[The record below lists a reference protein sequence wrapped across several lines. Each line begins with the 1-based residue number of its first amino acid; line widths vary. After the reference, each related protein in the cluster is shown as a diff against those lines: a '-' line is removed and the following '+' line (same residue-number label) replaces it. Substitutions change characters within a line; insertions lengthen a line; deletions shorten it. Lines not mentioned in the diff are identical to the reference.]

1 LNVLLVDDS
10 ALIRQLAA
18 KYIHNEGYTPL
29 AASGAEEALSILKT
43 ETVDLILMD
52 VEMPHMNGFELTR
65 VIRQTIP
72 HWIPIIFLTSKT
84 EDKFLVEGIES
95 GGDDYIY
102 KPINE
107 VILTSKLKAM
117 ARIVEIKLKLD
128 EANEKL
134 SQLTQTDS
142 LTGLINRRGMK
153 TILKRL
159 WKNSLNSDEN
169 FSVVFLDIDYFK
181 PYNDNYGHPKGDKC
195 LESIG
200 TFLANNIR
208 KGSDMAVRYGGE
220 EFLLIL
226 PNTNIKGA
234 INVVNSIK
242 VKLNEEALPHLHRP
256 DELSHIT
263 VSFGISS
270 SVFATNISE
279 LLQQADIAM
288 YKAKDLGRNT
298 YFNYEDLIEKQ

>member
-10 ALIRQLAA
+10 ELIRQLAA
-18 KYIHNEGYTPL
+18 KYIQLEGYMPL
-29 AASGAEEALSILKT
+29 AASGATQALEILKNNS
-43 ETVDLILMD
+43 VDLILMD

-65 VIRQTIP
+65 VIRQTMP

-153 TILKRL
+153 SILKRL
-159 WKNSLNSDEN
+159 WKNSLSTDEH

-181 PYNDNYGHPKGDKC
+181 SYNDGYGHQAGDKC
-195 LESIG
+195 LEDI
-200 TFLANNIR
+200 AQIIAHNIR
-208 KGSDMAVRYGGE
+208 KDSDMAVRYGGE

-226 PNTNIKGA
+226 PHTNIEGSLK
-234 INVVNSIK
+234 VVNSIRNK
-242 VKLNEEALPHLHRP
+242 INETALEHKHRP
-256 DELSHIT
+256 DDIPHIT

-270 SVFATNISE
+270 SILANNISE

-288 YKAKDLGRNT
+288 YKAKELGRNT
-298 YFNYEDLIEKQ
+298 FFNYEDLQ